1 MALLRPNA
9 LVNGYNYSRPIN
21 SEHRRIKLSSKKT
34 WPSILTKPEIAALL
48 RAAEPTWLYPPVF
61 IAVTTAMLH
70 GELLGLHWSDIDFSS
85 ARLTV
90 NRS

>member
-1 MALLRPNA
+1 
-9 LVNGYNYSRPIN
+9 VVSSSRIV
-21 SEHRRIKLSSKKT
+21 IC
-34 WPSILTKPEIAALL
+34 
-48 RAAEPTWLYPPVF
+48 AEPLKKSSLV
-61 IAVTTAMLH
+61 AVTTAMLH